1 MNAKGIGLGTTEE
14 RRWKGNPH
22 AYSRHARQS
31 FTFEAFVPATIGAVE
46 LLLPAHVADTVSA
59 AETEVRDLN
68 REPPQLGDLEN
79 LSRQLLRAEAVASS
93 RIEGLEMSHKRLA
106 EAAFAPEDV
115 REIDAQSVLRNID
128 AMEEAVRL
136 GSRPGPVTVENILKL
151 HSILMSH
158 ESDERF
164 GPGELR
170 TKQNWIGSGDTPRDA
185 DFVPP
190 PEEYV
195 PALMEDLTIFM
206 NRNDMPTVVQAA
218 VTHAQFETIHPFADG
233 NGRVGRCLI
242 HVLLRKRALAPR
254 YVPPISLVL
263 AANAAQYVDGLTM
276 YRDGRVD
283 EWCELF
289 AGATHAA
296 AKNARRFASR
306 VGELQEEWRTKAG
319 NPRTDSAAIAII
331 AGLPAQPV
339 IDIKTAAQIANA
351 SDEAARRALH
361 ALEGAGV
368 LKRYKAPRGRGAWEA
383 VGLFELLND
392 FERDLADTGD
402 GSKPTRRSPYSP
414 VVGGTS
420 KPV

>member
-1 MNAKGIGLGTTEE
+1 MNAKVIGLGKTEE
-14 RRWKGNPH
+14 RLWKGDPH

-31 FTFEAFVPATIGAVE
+31 FKYEAFVPAAIGVVE
-46 LLLPAHVADTVSA
+46 LLLPAHVADTVSG
-59 AETEVRDLN
+59 AETEVRALN

-79 LSRQLLRAEAVASS
+79 LARQLLRAEAVASS

-115 REIDAQSVLRNID
+115 REIDARSVLRNID

-136 GSRPGPVTVENILKL
+136 GSQPGPVTVENILKL

-158 ESDERF
+158 ESDKRF

-263 AANAAQYVDGLTM
+263 AANAARYVDGLTM

-283 EWCELF
+283 EWCESF
-289 AGATHAA
+289 AAATHAA
-296 AKNARRFASR
+296 AMNARRFASR
-306 VGELQEEWRTKAG
+306 VQELQDEWRKKAG
-319 NPRTDSAAIAII
+319 YPRSDSAAIAII

-392 FERDLADTGD
+392 FERDLADPGD
-402 GSKPTRRSPYSP
+402 GSKPTRRSPY
-414 VVGGTS
+414 
-420 KPV
+420 